1 MRALRL
7 KIVEDWSFEALIEP
21 IILVDH
27 MQMRGFHRLELARRV
42 LRASASSAFEV
53 ARVLEDEPF
62 AKRAPLLE
70 VQGRW
75 KSEILSIFGYQFFL
89 GRSSFL
95 LKVRHKLAP
104 RLPLIGGCTLRA
116 LNAEIAFSKLDGV
129 IRTLALSASCMNG
142 KWETC
147 LLLRLSKSPVFY
159 SGRAIDIPASY
170 SSVFLGPFVESETV
184 GWP

>member
-1 MRALRL
+1 M
-7 KIVEDWSFEALIEP
+7 
-21 IILVDH
+21 
-27 MQMRGFHRLELARRV
+27 
-42 LRASASSAFEV
+42 
-53 ARVLEDEPF
+53 
-62 AKRAPLLE
+62 
-70 VQGRW
+70 
-75 KSEILSIFGYQFFL
+75 
-89 GRSSFL
+89 
-95 LKVRHKLAP
+95 RHKLAP

-170 SSVFLGPFVESETV
+170 SSVSLGPFVEPETV